1 MIHEITRTYANK
13 NWFEF
18 DTVSAVGFTAPRSVR
33 EFDFGLPILHD
44 AFELS

>member
-1 MIHEITRTYANK
+1 MIHEITRSYAKK

-18 DTVSAVGFTAPRSVR
+18 DTVSAVGFTSPRSVPA
-33 EFDFGLPILHD
+33 FDFGLAILHD